1 MWERVAA
8 GNYSEVEGEGHRIS
22 GRRNGYEIMH
32 ERRDVEA
39 LIKAHGGVLKRQRKH
54 QVWSFPNGRTLTL
67 SVSPSDFRAVE
78 GMLADLR
85 KLVGIERES
94 RKNPQ
99 RKRKPGVTHKLDI
112 EPSGVRVRELR
123 SQLTRIRNQLPSN

>member
-1 MWERVAA
+1 M
-8 GNYSEVEGEGHRIS
+8 Y
-22 GRRNGYEIMH
+22 

-54 QVWSFPNGRTLTL
+54 QVWRFPDGRTLTL
-67 SVSPSDFRAVE
+67 SVSPSDFRAE
-78 GMLADLR
+78 RGMLTDLR

-99 RKRKPGVTHKLDI
+99 RKRKPGVTHKSDF
-112 EPSGVRVRELR
+112 EPSGVRFEEWRI
-123 SQLTRIRNQLPSN
+123 QLNRIRSQLPSN

>member
-1 MWERVAA
+1 M
-8 GNYSEVEGEGHRIS
+8 Y
-22 GRRNGYEIMH
+22 

-67 SVSPSDFRAVE
+67 SVSPSDFRAE
-78 GMLADLR
+78 KQMLTDLR
-85 KLVGIERES
+85 KLVGIERRS

-99 RKRKPGVTHKLDI
+99 RKRKPGAARKLDF
-112 EPSGVRVRELR
+112 EPSGVRFEEWR
-123 SQLTRIRNQLPSN
+123 SQLTRIRNQLPSNAS